1 MIVDEV
7 TRFKLQQDA
16 IHHCS
21 QVWPSIMEYKFA
33 REPHVLTKANAYLG
47 DLKVS
52 DRLMY
57 EIVMKMLSL
66 RSGADWGAIRD
77 AVT

>member
-7 TRFKLQQDA
+7 TRFELQQDA
-16 IHHCS
+16 IHHCM
-21 QVWPSIMEYKFA
+21 QVWPTIIEYKFA
-33 REPHVLTKANAYLG
+33 REPHILNKANKYLG
-47 DLKVS
+47 DLK
-52 DRLMY
+52 DADPLMY

-66 RSGADWGAIRD
+66 RSGTDWGAIRD